1 MALSKTQS
9 KRLGAILSVMF
20 NEEAPSEVIDEIIKQ
35 GYVQRNGDALTLT
48 EKGNDERNRLST
60 LAGLNIKYRSE
71 RLRDEAILANK
82 SADLSS
88 NDTGH
93 AQDIESKSEHT
104 PHQ

>member
-20 NEEAPSEVIDEIIKQ
+20 NEEAPAEVIDEIIKQ
-35 GYVQRNGDALTLT
+35 GFVEKKGEALILT

-71 RLRDEAILANK
+71 RLREEAKLANK
-82 SADLSS
+82 SADLSP
-88 NDTGH
+88 NDSGH
-93 AQDIESKSEHT
+93 IQGIENKSEHT